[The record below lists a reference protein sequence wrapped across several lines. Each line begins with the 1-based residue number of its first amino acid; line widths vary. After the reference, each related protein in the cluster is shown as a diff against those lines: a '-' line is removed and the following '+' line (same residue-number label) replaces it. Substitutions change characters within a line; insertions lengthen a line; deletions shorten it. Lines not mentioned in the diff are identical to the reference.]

1 MFGILDQPFTWLN
14 LLIMVLVAVVVLL
27 IVLVF
32 VMYAIYFER
41 KVVGWIQV
49 RNGPNRVGP
58 MGLFQTVADVLKL
71 LIKEDVVPDKVDRFL
86 FLIAPIIAYTPA
98 FAIIA
103 VIPYSENLYFANVNV
118 GLLYYGA
125 LSSITITGILLG
137 GWASNN
143 KYSIMGG
150 MRSVAQMV
158 SYEVPL
164 IMSFLGVVLMTGS
177 LNLREIV
184 QAQVDSNVWFIFPQI
199 LGFVIFL
206 IAGNAELNRT
216 PFDLPEAENELV
228 AGYFVEYSG
237 FRFAFFMLTEYVY
250 VFAMS
255 SLMTVMFLGGWDA
268 PFGLEKYI
276 AIPGII
282 WFILKFLLLVFY
294 LFWVRAT
301 FPRVRTDQLMG
312 FAWKVLIPL
321 ALFNVMLTA
330 LLKTLN
336 IY

>member
-1 MFGILDQPFTWLN
+1 MAELLSQPFSWLN
-14 LLIMVLVAVVVLL
+14 LIIMVSAGVVVLGV
-27 IVLVF
+27 VLVF

-41 KVVGWIQV
+41 KVIGWMQL

-58 MGLFQTVADVLKL
+58 WGLFQTVADVLKL
-71 LIKEDVVPDKVDRFL
+71 MIKEDIVPAKADRFL

-103 VIPYSENLYFANVNV
+103 VIPFSENVFFADVNV
-118 GLLYYGA
+118 GILYYGA
-125 LSSITITGILLG
+125 LSSISITGILLG

-143 KYSIMGG
+143 KYAIMGG

-164 IMSFLGVVLMTGS
+164 IMSFLGVVLLTGS
-177 LNLREIV
+177 LNMKDIV
-184 QAQVDSNVWFIFPQI
+184 AAQQDGMWFIIPQF

-237 FRFAFFMLTEYVY
+237 FRFAFFMLSEYVY
-250 VFAMS
+250 IFALS
-255 SLMTVMFLGGWDA
+255 SVMTVMFLGGWDA
-268 PFGLEKYI
+268 PFGLTF
-276 AIPGII
+276 IPGGV
-282 WFILKFLLLVFY
+282 WFALKFLLLVFY
-294 LFWVRAT
+294 LFWARAT
-301 FPRVRTDQLMG
+301 FPRVKTQQLMG

-321 ALFNVMLTA
+321 ALFNVMITA
-330 LLKTLN
+330 LFKT
-336 IY
+336 ISQAG

>member
-1 MFGILDQPFTWLN
+1 MMAEILSQPFSWLN
-14 LLIMVLVAVVVLL
+14 VLILTLAAVAVLGV
-27 IVLVF
+27 VLVF

-41 KVVGWIQV
+41 KIIGWMQL

-58 MGLFQTVADVLKL
+58 WGLFQTVADVLKL
-71 LIKEDVVPDKVDRFL
+71 MIKEDVVPAKVDRFL

-103 VIPYSENLYFANVNV
+103 VIPYTDSLYFADVNV

-125 LSSITITGILLG
+125 LSSLTITGVLLG

-164 IMSFLGVVLMTGS
+164 IMSFLGIVLLTGS

-184 QAQVDSNVWFIFPQI
+184 LAQQDAVWFIFKQPI
-199 LGFVIFL
+199 AFIIFV

-228 AGYFVEYSG
+228 AGYHVEYSG

-250 VFAMS
+250 MFAMS
-255 SLMTVMFLGGWDA
+255 SLMVVMFLGGWDA
-268 PFGLEKYI
+268 PFGLDF
-276 AIPGII
+276 IPGIV
-282 WFILKFLLLVFY
+282 WFALKFLLLVFY
-294 LFWVRAT
+294 LMWARAT
-301 FPRVRTDQLMG
+301 FPRVRTDQLMT
-312 FAWKVLIPL
+312 FAWKALIPV
-321 ALFNVMLTA
+321 ALLNLMLTA
-330 LLKTLN
+330 VLRTLN
-336 IY
+336 IL

>member
-1 MFGILDQPFTWLN
+1 MFNILSEPFSWIN
-14 LLIMVLVAVVVLL
+14 LLVIILVAAAVLG

-41 KVVGWIQV
+41 KVIGWMQV

-58 MGLFQTVADVLKL
+58 WGLMQTMADVFKL
-71 LIKEDVVPDKVDRFL
+71 LIKEDIVPAKVDKFL

-103 VIPYSENLYFANVNV
+103 VIPYSQKIYFADVNV

-143 KYSIMGG
+143 KYAIMGG

-164 IMSFLGVVLMTGS
+164 IMSFLGVVLLTGS

-184 QAQVDSNVWFIFPQI
+184 QAQQEGMWFIVPQF

-250 VFAMS
+250 IFAMA

-268 PFGLEKYI
+268 PFEFLEF
-276 AIPGII
+276 IPGIV
-282 WFILKFLLLVFY
+282 WFFLKFLLLVFY

-321 ALFNVMLTA
+321 ALLNVMLTA
-330 LLKTLN
+330 LFKTLF
-336 IY
+336 

>member
-1 MFGILDQPFTWLN
+1 MFGLLSQPFSWLN
-14 LLIMVLVAVVVLL
+14 LLLMVIVALAVMMV
-27 IVLVF
+27 VLVF

-41 KVVGWIQV
+41 KIIGWMQL

-58 MGLFQTVADVLKL
+58 WGLFQTVADVLKL
-71 LIKEDVVPDKVDRFL
+71 LIKEDVVPKKVDKFL

-103 VIPYSENLYFANVNV
+103 VIPYTETLYFADVNI

-125 LSSITITGILLG
+125 LSTITITGVLLG

-164 IMSFLGVVLMTGS
+164 IMSFIGIVVLTGS
-177 LNLREIV
+177 LNLRDIV
-184 QAQVDSNVWFIFPQI
+184 LAQQDGPWFIFIQPLAFI
-199 LGFVIFL
+199 IFL

-228 AGYFVEYSG
+228 AGYHVEYSG

-250 VFAMS
+250 MFAMS
-255 SLMTVMFLGGWDA
+255 SLMTVLFLGGWDA
-268 PFGLEKYI
+268 PFGLTF
-276 AIPGII
+276 IPGIV

-294 LFWVRAT
+294 LFWARST
-301 FPRVRTDQLMG
+301 FPRVKTDQLMT

-330 LLKTLN
+330 LLKALN
-336 IY
+336 IF

>member
-1 MFGILDQPFTWLN
+1 MFGILEQDFSWLN
-14 LLIMVLVAVVVLL
+14 LLIMISVAVAVMGVVLL
-27 IVLVF
+27 F
-32 VMYAIYFER
+32 VVYAIYFER
-41 KVVGWIQV
+41 KIVGWIQL
-49 RNGPNRVGP
+49 RRGPNRVGP
-58 MGLFQTVADVLKL
+58 WGLFQTVADVLKL
-71 LIKEDVVPDKVDRFL
+71 LIKEDVVPTKVDRLL
-86 FLIAPIIAYTPA
+86 FLIAPIIAYTPS

-103 VIPYSENLYFANVNV
+103 VIPYTESLYFADVNV

-125 LSSITITGILLG
+125 LSSITITGIMLG

-143 KYSIMGG
+143 KYAIMGG

-177 LNLREIV
+177 LNMREIV
-184 QAQVDSNVWFIFPQI
+184 QAQQDGVWFIFPQF
-199 LGFVIFL
+199 LGFIIFL

-250 VFAMS
+250 MFAMA
-255 SLMTVMFLGGWDA
+255 SLMTVLFFGGWDA
-268 PFGLEKYI
+268 PFGLDF
-276 AIPGII
+276 IPGIV
-282 WFILKFLLLVFY
+282 WFFLKFLMLVFW
-294 LFWVRAT
+294 LFWIRAT

-330 LLKTLN
+330 LLHTLG
-336 IY
+336 IYSGVN

>member
-1 MFGILDQPFTWLN
+1 MSHILEQPLSWLN
-14 LLIMVLVAVVVLL
+14 LTIMVVVAVAVMLVVLL
-27 IVLVF
+27 F

-41 KVVGWIQV
+41 KVIGWIQV

-58 MGLFQTVADVLKL
+58 WGLFQTVADVLKL
-71 LIKEDVVPDKVDRFL
+71 LIKEDVVPDKVDKFL
-86 FLIAPIIAYTPA
+86 FKIAPIIAYTPA

-103 VIPYSENLYFANVNV
+103 VIPFSENLYFADVNV

-125 LSSITITGILLG
+125 LSSISITGILLG

-143 KYSIMGG
+143 KYAIMGG

-164 IMSFLGVVLMTGS
+164 IMSFVGIVLMTGS

-184 QAQVDSNVWFIFPQI
+184 QAQIDGVWFIFPQF

-237 FRFAFFMLTEYVY
+237 FRFAFFMLSEYVY
-250 VFAMS
+250 IFALS
-255 SLMTVMFLGGWDA
+255 SLMTVLFLGGWDA
-268 PFGLEKYI
+268 PFGLDF
-276 AIPGII
+276 IPGIV
-282 WFILKFLLLVFY
+282 WFFLKFLLLVFY
-294 LFWVRAT
+294 LFWIRAT

-330 LLKTLN
+330 VLKTIGL
-336 IY
+336 Y

>member
-1 MFGILDQPFTWLN
+1 MFGLLSQPFSWIN
-14 LLIMVLVAVVVLL
+14 LLIMILIAVGVLL
-27 IVLVF
+27 VVLVF

-49 RNGPNRVGP
+49 RYGPNRVGP
-58 MGLFQTVADVLKL
+58 LGLFQTVADVLKL
-71 LIKEDVVPDKVDRFL
+71 LLKEDIIPSKVDRFL
-86 FLIAPIIAYTPA
+86 FLIAPIIAYTPS

-103 VIPYSENLYFANVNV
+103 VIPYTENFYFADVNV
-118 GLLYYGA
+118 GILYYGA
-125 LSSITITGILLG
+125 ISSITITGILLG
-137 GWASNN
+137 GWSSNN
-143 KYSIMGG
+143 KYAIMGG

-164 IMSFLGVVLMTGS
+164 IMSFLGIVLMTGS
-177 LNLREIV
+177 LNLRDIV
-184 QAQVDSNVWFIFPQI
+184 VAQQEGMWFIIPQF

-237 FRFAFFMLTEYVY
+237 FRFAFFMLSEYVY
-250 VFAMS
+250 IFALS

-268 PFGLEKYI
+268 PFGLDF
-276 AIPGII
+276 IPGGV
-282 WFILKFLLLVFY
+282 WFALKFLLLVFY
-294 LFWVRAT
+294 LFWARAT
-301 FPRVRTDQLMG
+301 FPRVKTNQLMG

-321 ALFNVMLTA
+321 ALFNIMLTA
-330 LLKTLN
+330 VLKTLG

>member
-1 MFGILDQPFTWLN
+1 MFGILEQSFSWMN
-14 LLIMVLVAVVVLL
+14 LLWMTLIAVAVLL
-27 IVLVF
+27 VVLVF
-32 VMYAIYFER
+32 VVFAILFER
-41 KVVGWIQV
+41 KVIGWIQV

-58 MGLFQTVADVLKL
+58 WGMFQTVADVLKL
-71 LIKEDVVPDKVDRFL
+71 LMKEDIVPTKVDKFL

-103 VIPYSENLYFANVNV
+103 VIPYSENVYFADVNV

-125 LSSITITGILLG
+125 LSSISITGILLA

-164 IMSFLGVVLMTGS
+164 IMSFIGIVLMTGS

-184 QAQVDSNVWFIFPQI
+184 QAQIDSGVWFIFPQFI
-199 LGFVIFL
+199 GFVVFL

-237 FRFAFFMLTEYVY
+237 FRFAFFMLAEYVY
-250 VFAMS
+250 IFALS
-255 SLMTVMFLGGWDA
+255 SLMVVLFLGGWDA
-268 PFGLEKYI
+268 PFGLDF
-276 AIPGII
+276 IPGGV
-282 WFILKFLLLVFY
+282 WFFIKFLLLVFY
-294 LFWVRAT
+294 LFWIRAT

-330 LLKTLN
+330 VLKTFN
-336 IY
+336 VWIF

>member
-1 MFGILDQPFTWLN
+1 MFGILNQPFSWLN
-14 LLIMVLVAVVVLL
+14 LLIIILVAVAVLL

-32 VMYAIYFER
+32 VMYAIYAER
-41 KVVGWIQV
+41 KIIGWIQV

-58 MGLFQTVADVLKL
+58 WGLLQTVADVFKL
-71 LIKEDVVPDKVDRFL
+71 LIKEDIVPTKVDKFL
-86 FLIAPIIAYTPA
+86 FLIAPIISYTPA

-103 VIPYSENLYFANVNV
+103 VIPYSDKLYFADVNV

-143 KYSIMGG
+143 KYAIMGG

-164 IMSFLGVVLMTGS
+164 IMSFLGVVLLTGS

-184 QAQVDSNVWFIFPQI
+184 LAQQDHVWFIFPQF
-199 LGFVIFL
+199 LGFIIFL

-250 VFAMS
+250 IFAMA

-268 PFGLEKYI
+268 PFGLTF
-276 AIPGII
+276 IPGIV
-282 WFILKFLLLVFY
+282 WYFLKFSLLVFY

-301 FPRVRTDQLMG
+301 FPRVRADQLMG

-321 ALFNVMLTA
+321 ALLNVMLTA
-330 LLKTLN
+330 LYKTLF
-336 IY
+336 